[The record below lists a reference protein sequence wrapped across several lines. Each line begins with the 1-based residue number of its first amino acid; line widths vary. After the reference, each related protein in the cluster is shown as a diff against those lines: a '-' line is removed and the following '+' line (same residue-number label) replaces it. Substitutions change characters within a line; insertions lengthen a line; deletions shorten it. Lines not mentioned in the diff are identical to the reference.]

1 MEYQRYVLHYDFFAY
16 LNSYFVILAMA
27 KVAIQIHFTGQ
38 SPGYFLKEK
47 SLKEQHY
54 CNIS

>member
-1 MEYQRYVLHYDFFAY
+1 MFCIMIFFAY

-38 SPGYFLKEK
+38 SPGYF
-47 SLKEQHY
+47 SLH
-54 CNIS
+54 